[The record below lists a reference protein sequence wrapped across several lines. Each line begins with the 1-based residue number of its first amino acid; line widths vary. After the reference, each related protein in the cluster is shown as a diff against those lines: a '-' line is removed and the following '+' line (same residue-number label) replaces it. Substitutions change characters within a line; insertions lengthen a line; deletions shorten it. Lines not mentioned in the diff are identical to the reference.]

1 MAHIHSV
8 YDTDNHFKINPVN
21 REISDISDSKTML
34 IQYDH
39 NSERFTFEMP
49 RYIEGHDMLT
59 CNEVHVHYLN
69 VSTNKQEQNAGVYLV
84 DDLQESPEDEN
95 IVVCSWLVSQNAT
108 RLVGSLNFLLRFVCR
123 QGGEADYVWN
133 TGIYSNIRVSDGI
146 YNGDTIIEELPDIL
160 TLWVAKIDPLPVP
173 TDKNNGLYLCFSDGV
188 YTFKNPT
195 AGFAYES
202 KILKLIEE
210 SETETKE
217 YIDTTLDE
225 KVNVAVEKAKETL
238 GDTLPEI
245 QKEDVG
251 KIMQV
256 VGGEWQVVGMLDKV
270 MNDTKNML
278 LERPV
283 EFEKMTS
290 VGDALGIGGYQ
301 NTIDETKAIYQAL
314 RFIHENNYTTRN
326 YIVVWNGE
334 EYECASDSVSNAFYL
349 GDRSFWASLDKSDFP
364 FGIKVDTAEQSV
376 IVKTRENGTTHT
388 LAIKWADGAEDTLG
402 EYINKAID
410 TYMEKALSR
419 KY

>member
-8 YDTDNHFKINPVN
+8 YDTDNHFKINPIN

-95 IVVCSWLVSQNAT
+95 VVVCSWLISQNAT

-123 QGGEADYVWN
+123 QDGEADYVWN

-146 YNGDTIIEELPDIL
+146 YNGDTIIDELPDIL

-195 AGFAYES
+195 AGFAYEN
-202 KILKLIEE
+202 KMVELIEK
-210 SETETKE
+210 SETETRE

-225 KVNVAVEKAKETL
+225 KVVAAVEEAKATL
-238 GDTLPEI
+238 GDTLPEV
-245 QKEDVG
+245 QREDVG

-256 VGGEWQVVGMLDKV
+256 VDGEWQVVGMLDKV
-270 MNDTKNML
+270 INDTKNML
-278 LERPV
+278 LERSIKFIELTPEQV
-283 EFEKMTS
+283 AS
-290 VGDALGIGGYQ
+290 GIGHYV
-301 NTIDETKAIYQAL
+301 IDYDESYVTYQAL
-314 RFIHENNYTTRN
+314 RFIHQDTTKIRN
-326 YIVVWNGE
+326 YIVVWDGV
-334 EYECASDSVSNAFYL
+334 EYECTNEYRSV
-349 GDRSFWASLDKSDFP
+349 GSDFELNIALEDSD
-364 FGIKVDTAEQSV
+364 FWLKIEISFAAQYVLISTGE
-376 IVKTRENGTTHT
+376 EGTTHT
-388 LAIKWADGAEDTLG
+388 LAIKWADGVEDTLG

-410 TYMEKALSR
+410 TYMEEALNGD
-419 KY
+419 Y